1 MIVLKATQD
10 KVLAVL
16 QSVAGIVERRHTLPI
31 LANVLIRKTGNAL
44 QLTTSDLEI
53 QIRTTAELSGD
64 TGDFT
69 TTVGARKLIDILRT
83 MPGDQTVSLE
93 SQQSKLVLKG
103 GKSRFTLQ
111 SLPAEDFPLVQESA
125 AFGPV
130 FAVPQKTLKDLLG
143 QVSFA
148 MAVQDIRYY
157 LNGILFVAEGK
168 QLSLVATDGHRLAF
182 ASATLDV
189 EVPKQEVILPRKT
202 VIELQRLLSDAG
214 GENQPHIE
222 MQFANNQAKF
232 GFGGME
238 FVTKLV
244 EGKFPDYNRVIP
256 KDHRNQVTLGRAPLL
271 AALQR
276 TAILT
281 SEKFKGVR
289 LNFDANTLRVACN
302 NAEQEE
308 AVDELDIDY
317 SGDPIEIGF
326 NVTYLMDA
334 LGNMNQDM
342 VSVALQD
349 SNSSALVTIP
359 ENEQFKY
366 VVMPMRI

>member
-1 MIVLKATQD
+1 MIVLKSTQD
-10 KVLAVL
+10 QVLSVL
-16 QSVAGIVERRHTLPI
+16 QSVAGIVERRHTLPV
-31 LANVLIRKTGNAL
+31 LANVLIRKTGNSV

-53 QIRTTAELSGD
+53 QIRTTAELGGD
-64 TGDFT
+64 NGNFT

-83 MPGDQTVSLE
+83 MPADQTVSLE
-93 SQQSKLVLKG
+93 STQNKLVLKG

-111 SLPAEDFPLVQESA
+111 TLPAEDFPLVQEAPS
-125 AFGPV
+125 FGPT
-130 FAVPQKTLKDLLG
+130 FSVPQKTLKDLMS

-148 MAVQDIRYY
+148 MAVHDIRYY

-168 QLSLVATDGHRLAF
+168 QLSLVATDGHRLAY

-189 EVPKQEVILPRKT
+189 EVPRQEVILPRKT
-202 VIELQRLLSDAG
+202 VLELQRLLSDAEG
-214 GENQPHIE
+214 AIE
-222 MQFANNQAKF
+222 MRFASNQAKF
-232 GFGGME
+232 SFDGME

-256 KDHRNQVTLGRAPLL
+256 KNHRNHITLGRAPLL
-271 AALQR
+271 ACLQR

-289 LNFDANTLRVACN
+289 LNVEPGLLRVASN

-317 SGDPIEIGF
+317 SGDAIEIGF
-326 NVTYLMDA
+326 NVTYLIDA
-334 LGNMNQDM
+334 LSNMSQEM
-342 VSVALQD
+342 VKLELQD
-349 SNSSALVTIP
+349 SNNSALLTNP
-359 ENEQFKY
+359 ENNAFKY

>member
-1 MIVLKATQD
+1 MIVLKTAQD
-10 KVLAVL
+10 KILSVL

-31 LANVLIRKTGNAL
+31 LANVLIRKTGSQL
-44 QLTTSDLEI
+44 QLTASDLEI
-53 QIRTTAELSGD
+53 QILTTAEFEGD
-64 TGDFT
+64 VGNFS
-69 TTVGARKLIDILRT
+69 TTVGARKLIDILKS
-83 MPGDQTVSLE
+83 MPSDQTVSLE
-93 SQQSKLVLKG
+93 SAQNKLILKG

-111 SLPAEDFPLVQESA
+111 TLPAEDFPLVQEA
-125 AFGPV
+125 ASFGPA
-130 FAVPQKTLKDLLG
+130 FSVPQKVLKALLN

-148 MAVQDIRYY
+148 MAVHDIRYY
-157 LNGILFVAEGK
+157 LNGILFVAEGQ

-182 ASATLDV
+182 SSAMLDV

-202 VIELQRLLSDAG
+202 VLEMQRLLSDKEGA
-214 GENQPHIE
+214 IE
-222 MQFANNQAKF
+222 MQFASNQAKF
-232 GFGGME
+232 SFDGME

-256 KDHRNQVTLGRAPLL
+256 KNHQNIITLGRLPLL
-271 AALQR
+271 ASLQR

-289 LNFDANTLRVACN
+289 LNIDPGTLRVASN

-317 SGDPIEIGF
+317 AGDPIEIGF
-326 NVTYLMDA
+326 NVTYLIDA
-334 LGNMNQDM
+334 LANMNQDM
-342 VSVALQD
+342 VKIELAD
-349 SNSSALVTIP
+349 SNSSALLTIP
-359 ENEQFKY
+359 DDAAFKY